1 MSTFRI
7 LKKGT
12 EEVVDEIRAE
22 DEKQVLEDYDYSN
35 EYYDIVKAS

>member
-12 EEVVDEIRAE
+12 EEVVDEVHAE
-22 DEKQVLEDYDYSN
+22 DEKQVLDDYDYSS